1 MLQQNMTRRPRPP
14 DVGDALFIQL
24 DRNMPRR
31 TFFLTFFT
39 LLTWLLPLHATAL
52 QLPARADVERS
63 MLSGNVDIQ
72 AFIDVP
78 ADLPAAWDVLT
89 DYNKLAEIVPDM
101 ESSRIVSKP
110 GDAIKVYQRGK
121 KSWLLVNMPLELVFR
136 MDETPPSRI
145 RFSLISGNIGDMY
158 GEWHLYTFGQG
169 VRIKYVAHMKPG
181 LFSPRVPGDSL
192 LIESDIENMMQSIGQ
207 EILRRKTQTTRP

>member
-1 MLQQNMTRRPRPP
+1 MSATPFF
-14 DVGDALFIQL
+14 VEL
-24 DRNMPRR
+24 DRKMPRR
-31 TFFLTFFT
+31 SFFLTLIT
-39 LLTWLLPLHATAL
+39 LTWLLPLHAAAL
-52 QLPARADVERS
+52 QLPARAEVDRS
-63 MLSGNVDIQ
+63 MLTGKIDIQ

-78 ADLPAAWDVLT
+78 ADLPVAWEVLT

-101 ESSRIVSKP
+101 ESSRIVSRP
-110 GDAIKVYQRGK
+110 GDAIKVYQRGN
-121 KSWLLVNMPLELVFR
+121 KSWFLVNMPLELVLR

-145 RFSLISGNIGDMY
+145 RFSLVSGNIGDMY
-158 GEWHLYTFGQG
+158 GEWRLSTFGQG

-207 EILRRKTQTTRP
+207 EILRRKNQTTRP

>member
-1 MLQQNMTRRPRPP
+1 MQRRK
-14 DVGDALFIQL
+14 V
-24 DRNMPRR
+24 
-31 TFFLTFFT
+31 FLTLFT
-39 LLTWLLPLHATAL
+39 LLTWLVPLHAAAL
-52 QLPARADVERS
+52 QLSGRAEVDRS

-78 ADLPAAWDVLT
+78 ADLPAAWEVLT
-89 DYNKLAEIVPDM
+89 DYNRLAEFVPDM

-110 GDAIKVYQRGK
+110 GEGIKVYQRGK
-121 KSWLLVNMPLELVFR
+121 KSWLLVDMPLELVFR

-145 RFSLISGNIGDMY
+145 RFSLVSGNIGDMH
-158 GEWHLYTFGQG
+158 GEWRLSMFGQG

-192 LIESDIENMMQSIGQ
+192 LIESDIENMMQSIGR
-207 EILRRKTQTTRP
+207 EILRRKNLTTRP

>member
-1 MLQQNMTRRPRPP
+1 MSATPSF
-14 DVGDALFIQL
+14 VQL
-24 DRNMPRR
+24 DGNMPRR
-31 TFFLTFFT
+31 SLFLTLFIA
-39 LLTWLLPLHATAL
+39 LTCFLPLHATAL
-52 QLPARADVERS
+52 QLPARAEVDRS
-63 MLSGNVDIQ
+63 MLTGKIDIQ

-78 ADLPAAWDVLT
+78 ADLPAAWEVLT

-110 GDAIKVYQRGK
+110 GDPIKVYQRGN

-136 MDETPPSRI
+136 MDETPPSHI
-145 RFSLISGNIGDMY
+145 RFSLVSGNIGDMY
-158 GEWHLYTFGQG
+158 GEWRLYTFGQG

-207 EILRRKTQTTRP
+207 EILRRKNQTTRP

>member
-1 MLQQNMTRRPRPP
+1 MQRHK
-14 DVGDALFIQL
+14 A
-24 DRNMPRR
+24 
-31 TFFLTFFT
+31 FLTLFT
-39 LLTWLLPLHATAL
+39 LFTWLLPLHADAL
-52 QLPARADVERS
+52 QLLAKAEVNRS
-63 MLSGNVDIQ
+63 MLTGNVDIQ

-78 ADLPAAWDVLT
+78 ADLPAAWGVLT

-101 ESSRIVSKP
+101 ESSRVVSKP
-110 GDAIKVYQRGK
+110 GEAIKVYQRGN

-145 RFSLISGNIGDMY
+145 RFSLVSGNIGDMY
-158 GEWHLYTFGQG
+158 GEWRLSTFGQG
-169 VRIKYVAHMKPG
+169 VRLKYLAHMKPG

-207 EILRRKTQTTRP
+207 EILRRKNLTTRP